1 MGDNGHAFSE
11 HGLIDK
17 RTAYEESM
25 RVPML
30 VHCPELV
37 KGGQRMTPMVAN
49 IDVAPTLLETAG
61 LEPPS
66 GLDGKSFRPL
76 VQGKAVPWRSD
87 LLYGYFWE
95 RNLPMVPT
103 LHAVRGERNKFV
115 RVQGLW
121 DTDELYD
128 LKDDPAEA
136 RNLIDSRDHAVVAR
150 TMRRRLFEVLGETDE
165 MQVPLAPDRGA

>member
-1 MGDNGHAFSE
+1 M
-11 HGLIDK
+11 
-17 RTAYEESM
+17 
-25 RVPML
+25 
-30 VHCPELV
+30 
-37 KGGQRMTPMVAN
+37 
-49 IDVAPTLLETAG
+49 
-61 LEPPS
+61 
-66 GLDGKSFRPL
+66 
-76 VQGKAVPWRSD
+76 
-87 LLYGYFWE
+87 
-95 RNLPMVPT
+95 PT